1 MYMIDKQAYLNIVQK
16 FLLQFRSQLYTNA
29 SSTWLGL
36 DSFITDSHSDID
48 YDAAIQSNFTFV
60 WL

>member
-1 MYMIDKQAYLNIVQK
+1 MIDKQAYLNTVQK

-48 YDAAIQSNFTFV
+48 YDAAIQSNFTF
-60 WL
+60 L